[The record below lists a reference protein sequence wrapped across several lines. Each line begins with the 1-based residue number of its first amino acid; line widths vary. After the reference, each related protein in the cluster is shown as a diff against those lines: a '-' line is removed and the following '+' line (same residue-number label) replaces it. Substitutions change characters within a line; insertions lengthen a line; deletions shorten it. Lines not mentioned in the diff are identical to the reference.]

1 MNFYAYEDLCL
12 CPMGGRLPQNA
23 AAVAA
28 PFAPLV
34 FLLERDPACSRGIF
48 AVRSLSQVT
57 EPEDLGLLL
66 PGAPATGVLAGFV
79 AANGA
84 VAVNTAF
91 ANWYG
96 VLRRTLQ
103 AKSTGLRLNVVGLGD
118 VGGTFLTGLT
128 LLGGETVRQIGIYDP
143 NEALCARYEME
154 LNQILPVSDAPMPRV
169 TLCEKRD
176 LFDCDAFVFTASR
189 GVPPV
194 GAQGDVRMAQL
205 EKNREMLKSYSRQA
219 RDARFSGLFFQVSD
233 PVDLL
238 ARSVFWQTNRDNGT
252 ADFAG
257 LLPEQIQGCGLG
269 VMAARAAYYA
279 GDFSRGRVYGPH
291 GEGLVA
297 ANDWGQGY
305 DDALSQKL
313 TALAR
318 SANVRVRELGFKPYI
333 APGLSSACIS
343 ILQALRGQY
352 HYGTAPIGGVC
363 FGCRSR
369 YTPYGLELER
379 LPLAAQLRQR
389 IAASYADLKEMEP
402 QCRL

>member
-1 MNFYAYEDLCL
+1 MNFYAFEDLCL
-12 CPMGGRLPQNA
+12 CPMGGSLPENA
-23 AAVAA
+23 AAVEA
-28 PFAPLV
+28 PFVPLV
-34 FLLERDPACSRGIF
+34 FLLERDPAGSRGIF
-48 AVRSLSQVT
+48 AVRSLSEVS
-57 EPEDLGLLL
+57 EPESPELLL
-66 PGAPATGVLAGFV
+66 PSAPSTGALAEFV

-91 ANWYG
+91 ANWYP
-96 VLRRTLQ
+96 VLRRMLQ
-103 AKSTGLRLNVVGLGD
+103 AKSTGLRLNLVGLGD

-128 LLGGETVRQIGIYDP
+128 LLGGETVRRIGIYDP

-154 LNQILPVSDAPMPRV
+154 LNQILSVSGAPMPRI
-169 TLCEKRD
+169 TLCEKQD

-194 GAQGDVRMAQL
+194 GTQGDVRMAQF

-238 ARSVFWQTNRDNGT
+238 ARSVFWQTNTENGT

-279 GDFSRGRVYGPH
+279 KDFSRGRVYGPH

-297 ANDWGQGY
+297 ANDWGRDY
-305 DDALSQKL
+305 DDTLSQEL
-313 TALAR
+313 TRLAR

-352 HYGTAPIGGVC
+352 HYGTAPIGGVY

-379 LPLAAQLRQR
+379 LPLAAQLQKH
-389 IAASYADLKEMEP
+389 IAAAYADLKEMED

>member
-1 MNFYAYEDLCL
+1 M
-12 CPMGGRLPQNA
+12 
-23 AAVAA
+23 
-28 PFAPLV
+28 
-34 FLLERDPACSRGIF
+34 
-48 AVRSLSQVT
+48 
-57 EPEDLGLLL
+57 
-66 PGAPATGVLAGFV
+66 
-79 AANGA
+79 
-84 VAVNTAF
+84 
-91 ANWYG
+91 
-96 VLRRTLQ
+96 
-103 AKSTGLRLNVVGLGD
+103 
-118 VGGTFLTGLT
+118 
-128 LLGGETVRQIGIYDP
+128 
-143 NEALCARYEME
+143 
-154 LNQILPVSDAPMPRV
+154 

-189 GVPPV
+189 GVPPL

-205 EKNREMLKSYSRQA
+205 EKNREMLKSYSQQA
-219 RDARFSGLFFQVSD
+219 RDALFSGLFFQVSD

-238 ARSVFWQTNRDNGT
+238 ARAVFWQTNKKNGA

-279 GDFSRGRVYGPH
+279 QDFSRGRVYGPH

-297 ANDWGQGY
+297 ANDWGSGY
-305 DDALSQKL
+305 DDALSREL
-313 TALAR
+313 SALAR

-333 APGLSSACIS
+333 APGLSSACVS
-343 ILQALRGQY
+343 VLQALRGQF
-352 HYGTAPIGGVC
+352 HYGTVPIGGVC

-389 IAASYADLKEMEP
+389 IAVSYADLKEMES